1 MRVDCFRGIG
11 DYLCTALIC
20 KCAGLG
26 GSWVS
31 STGENLVT
39 D

>member
-1 MRVDCFRGIG
+1 MRVDCFCGIG
-11 DYLCTALIC
+11 DYLRTALSC

-26 GSWVS
+26 GSWD
-31 STGENLVT
+31 GLGNLVT